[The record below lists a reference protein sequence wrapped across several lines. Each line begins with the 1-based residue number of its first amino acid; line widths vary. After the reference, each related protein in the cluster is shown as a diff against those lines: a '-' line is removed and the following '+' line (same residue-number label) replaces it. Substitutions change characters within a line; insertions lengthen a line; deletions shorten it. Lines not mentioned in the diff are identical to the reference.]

1 MGRGDWAPPNLA
13 AMSVTVSG
21 APLWLAATN
30 CYVVTAQPGG
40 DAVVVDAPPD
50 VPGVLELVRRSG
62 VTPRALLLTHAH
74 LDHLG
79 GAGGVTGEWG
89 IDACLHPGDEWLAED
104 LPGQVRLL
112 LGLDD
117 GGSYAGAERYEP
129 LEDDEVLHLAGL
141 RFRVLHTP
149 GHTPGHCCFWLEE
162 QGVLFSGDHLFAGSI
177 GRTDLPGGDYGAL
190 LHSMAERIAP
200 LPPGTHVL
208 PGHGPATTLA
218 RELATNPFLQALH
231 R

>member
-1 MGRGDWAPPNLA
+1 VRI
-13 AMSVTVSG
+13 TT

-30 CYVVTAQPGG
+30 CYVVSAGPGG
-40 DAVVVDAPPD
+40 PGVVIDAPPD
-50 VPGVLELVRRSG
+50 LPGVCELVRRAG
-62 VTPRALLLTHAH
+62 VVPTALLLTHAH

-79 GAGGVTGEWG
+79 GAGGVIGEYG
-89 IDACLHPGDEWLAED
+89 IPASLHPEDTGLAD
-104 LPGQVRLL
+104 GLPAQVRLL
-112 LGLDD
+112 LGFD
-117 GGSYAGAERYEP
+117 GGGGYAGAERYEP
-129 LEDDEVLHLAGL
+129 LTHGEVLDLAGL

-162 QGVLFSGDHLFAGSI
+162 EGVLFSGDHLFAGSI

-190 LHSMAERIAP
+190 LRSMAERVVA
-200 LPPGTHVL
+200 LPSETHVL

-218 RELATNPFLQALH
+218 RELASNPFLQALH